1 MTCASDTGFPPD
13 KEVQTVADSL
23 NIFTMTVVMIVSAEL
38 LMAGKDNKTSIATTS
53 ATRVANF
60 TN

>member
-1 MTCASDTGFPPD
+1 
-13 KEVQTVADSL
+13 
-23 NIFTMTVVMIVSAEL
+23 MTVVMIVSAEL